1 MLKDTLV
8 EFNAGMFGQAM
19 FIAAPE
25 SEWRHYLRGVYIQ
38 PSTLGGV
45 NIIATDAHRLIYFH
59 DRLGTCSLKRGITIP
74 RKDLR
79 ELISMSRK
87 TANINKKIT
96 VKFRKLRSGRL
107 KTKRSIYTAKLEKV
121 RNSYVF
127 SPPDGAFPDIQNVIK
142 DQTIDNENN
151 KSILYNAKYILDFKR
166 LFVDRRY
173 IKNQF
178 IAINQSPDGRT
189 IACTEN
195 GFYITMPIVGDNNK
209 HMLDFI
215 FGLSGKEENIFQKAF
230 LKNKG
235 VEGYK
240 FLKDILGLKDAK
252 VFKKPLLKDYN

>member
-25 SEWRHYLRGVYIQ
+25 IEWRHYLRGVYIQ

-151 KSILYNAKYILDFKR
+151 KSIPKCSIIMYKNSFYSDLNAEAKGLGGGERFAKIQGDDVELTDIM
-166 LFVDRRY
+166 L
-173 IKNQF
+173 
-178 IAINQSPDGRT
+178 
-189 IACTEN
+189 TE
-195 GFYITMPIVGDNNK
+195 V
-209 HMLDFI
+209 
-215 FGLSGKEENIFQKAF
+215 
-230 LKNKG
+230 
-235 VEGYK
+235 
-240 FLKDILGLKDAK
+240 
-252 VFKKPLLKDYN
+252 